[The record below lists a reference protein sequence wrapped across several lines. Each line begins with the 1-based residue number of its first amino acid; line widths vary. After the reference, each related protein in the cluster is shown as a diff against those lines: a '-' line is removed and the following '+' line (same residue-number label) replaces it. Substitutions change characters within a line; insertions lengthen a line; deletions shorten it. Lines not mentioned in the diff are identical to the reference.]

1 MARSQFVLHAAQL
14 SYAYPQHGLGL
25 QPVDFEARPGEL
37 WMITGRSGCGKS
49 TFARCLTGL
58 IPHLYR
64 GDMRGDVWIEGLN
77 TRRTPLWQ
85 ICESVGMLFQ
95 NPAGQAVAS
104 TAEQEIAFGLENL
117 GLPVDEQ
124 RARCRSYVDR
134 FQLGHLSQRRPA
146 TLSGGEQQR
155 LMLAAVL
162 ARQPKALILDEPL
175 SMLDTT
181 NATELVRHLEEL
193 TQQGTTIVACE
204 HRADYLAAL
213 PATRQMRLPA
223 SRNHD
228 EPLEQAL
235 PPAPVSSVGTVELQG
250 LELGFTRQCLFQDL
264 TLSLRGGEVV
274 ALIGRNG
281 VGKTTLL
288 RALAGLHPYGGTI
301 GSGDGHQTGFG
312 LMFQNPDW
320 QLFNPTVRDEIRYH
334 LRESDETLYAWLLQ
348 ALSLEQYENVPPL
361 LLSEGEKKRVALAI
375 LLMRHPRHGVL
386 LDEPTLGQDDYHRQ
400 ILGRAARGLAD
411 AGCIV
416 VAATHDLA
424 WARRCADRIVL
435 LAPGRVVA
443 DGTTR
448 DVLENRSAWA
458 EAGLVIPPWISEY
471 TC

>member
-1 MARSQFVLHAAQL
+1 MAPSQVVLRADKL

-25 QPVDFEARPGEL
+25 PPVNFEARSGEL
-37 WMITGRSGCGKS
+37 WTITGRSGCGKS

-58 IPHLYR
+58 IPHLYN

-77 TRRTPLWQ
+77 TRHTPLWQ

-95 NPAGQAVAS
+95 NPAGQSLAS

-124 RARCRSYVDR
+124 RARCQRYIER

-181 NATELVRHLEEL
+181 NATDLVSHLEEL
-193 TQQGTTIVACE
+193 THQDTTIVACE
-204 HRADYLAAL
+204 HRAEYLASVPTA
-213 PATRQMRLPA
+213 RQMRLPA

-228 EPLEQAL
+228 EPLEQVL
-235 PPAPVSSVGTVELQG
+235 PPAPVAGVGRVELQG
-250 LELGFTRQCLFQDL
+250 LELGFTRQRLFHDL

-274 ALIGRNG
+274 AIIGRNG

-288 RALAGLHPYGGTI
+288 RTLAGLHPCKGTI
-301 GSGDGHQTGFG
+301 RTGNGHLANFG

-320 QLFNPTVRDEIRYH
+320 QLFNPTVREEIRY
-334 LRESDETLYAWLLQ
+334 RVQEPDEILYEWLLQ
-348 ALSLEQYENVPPL
+348 ALSLKQYEDVPPL

-375 LLMRHPRHGVL
+375 LLMHRPKHGIL
-386 LDEPTLGQDDYHRQ
+386 LDEPTLGQDDYHRR
-400 ILGRAARGLAD
+400 ILGRATKSLAD

-435 LAPGRVVA
+435 LAPGRVAA
-443 DGTTR
+443 DGATR
-448 DVLENRSAWA
+448 DVFENRSAWA
-458 EAGLVIPPWISEY
+458 DAGLLIPPWISED

>member
-1 MARSQFVLHAAQL
+1 MVPSQVVLQAEEL

-25 QPVDFEARPGEL
+25 PPVDFEALSGEL

-77 TRRTPLWQ
+77 TRQTPLWQ

-124 RARCRSYVDR
+124 RARCRSYVER
-134 FQLGHLSQRRPA
+134 FQLGHLSQRRPD

-181 NATELVRHLEEL
+181 NATDLVSHLEEL

-213 PATRQMRLPA
+213 PATRRMWLPS

-228 EPLEQAL
+228 DPLEQAL
-235 PPAPVSSVGTVELQG
+235 PPAPVAGVGTIELEG
-250 LELGFTRQCLFQDL
+250 LELGFTRQRLFQDL

-274 ALIGRNG
+274 AIIGRNG

-288 RALAGLHPYGGTI
+288 RAIAGLHPYEGTI
-301 GSGDGHQTGFG
+301 RNGDGHPASFG

-334 LRESDETLYAWLLQ
+334 VPEPDEPLYAWLLQ
-348 ALSLEQYENVPPL
+348 ALSLKQYEDVPPL
-361 LLSEGEKKRVALAI
+361 LLSEGEKKRVALAL
-375 LLMRHPRHGVL
+375 LLMHHPRHGVL
-386 LDEPTLGQDDYHRQ
+386 LDEPTLGQDDYHRM
-400 ILGRAARGLAD
+400 ILGRTTRGLAE

-416 VAATHDLA
+416 VATTHDLA
-424 WARRCADRIVL
+424 WAKRHADRIVL

-443 DGTTR
+443 DGTNG
-448 DVLENRSAWA
+448 DIFEDRSAWA
-458 EAGLVIPPWISEY
+458 EAGLVIPSWISEG